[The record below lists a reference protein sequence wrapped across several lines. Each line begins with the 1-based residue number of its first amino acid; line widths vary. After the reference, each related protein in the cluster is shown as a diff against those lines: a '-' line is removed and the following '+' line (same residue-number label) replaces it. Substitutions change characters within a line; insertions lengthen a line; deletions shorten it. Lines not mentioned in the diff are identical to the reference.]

1 MMRLIIFLTL
11 VIMLLAFKEQA
22 VYPVK
27 YNSTVQQ
34 KALLVLEQKCNAC
47 HLQKHKSVVFT
58 LENMNTKGKEINY
71 QVFIKER
78 MPKGKVKLNEDE
90 KSILRKWLVSIGC
103 HNSL

>member
-1 MMRLIIFLTL
+1 MLTL
-11 VIMLLAFKEQA
+11 VAFKEQ
-22 VYPVK
+22 VNYSMK
-27 YNSTVQQ
+27 YESTLQH
-34 KALLVLEQKCNAC
+34 KALLILEQKCNAC

-58 LENMNTKGKEINY
+58 MENMNPKGKEINY

-103 HNSL
+103 HNT